1 MHVARQTN
9 RHGGA
14 SRSNEMHR
22 RFMRDGRILNCRTG
36 VEPDTRCP
44 TGIPAKIEGPRANPT
59 ALGPSLPIDNVLL
72 ILKNHPLGWLSSFD
86 GVGGGI

>member
-14 SRSNEMHR
+14 GRSNEMHR

-44 TGIPAKIEGPRANPT
+44 TGIPAKIDRAKGEFIV
-59 ALGPSLPIDNVLL
+59 LGPSLPIDNVLL
-72 ILKNHPLGWLSSFD
+72 ILKKSSPRIGPLQKQL
-86 GVGGGI
+86 